1 MGFCIRLFRAIA
13 ECIAFWSEFQM
24 PMKTE
29 ENTSTMKTRAFIDE
43 HPKTRGKAFDHFSSQ
58 RSISQ
63 SLVAEQRKLSGDT
76 TQIPRK
82 SRTARAVPL
91 QIKIEGDCH
100 RNHLIVV
107 NPARHIWEK
116 ISTVANAKGPGFLTI
131 TQRTMGEHGRITMFA
146 AVARCRDSVTSYA
159 LFGDCRNKT
168 WNLNGTDKVLRKLT
182 VIARSP
188 RLDPLRILVPDLQS
202 EITVR
207 KLSRQRSSSSGK
219 QDSHVRSHS
228 VCCLYFRESSCRG
241 NVFTDFSPGLST
253 TVRPVHARD
262 SDRA

>member
-159 LFGDCRNKT
+159 LFGDRRNKT
-168 WNLNGTDKVLRKLT
+168 RNLNGASKVPRKST
-182 VIARSP
+182 GIVCNVW
-188 RLDPLRILVPDLQS
+188 LDPMRILRPDLQS
-202 EITVR
+202 ATAAR
-207 KLSRQRSSSSGK
+207 KLSRQNHSLTRK
-219 QDSHVRSHS
+219 QDSHVRSHA
-228 VCCLYFRESSCRG
+228 VYCLYFRESSCRG

-253 TVRPVHARD
+253 TVCTVHAGD